1 MSKEIDQENGTKQP
15 GFATIS
21 TRKISD
27 HSMKRTYF
35 PGITD
40 IVVVTDPA
48 EIRTISNDSRFDR
61 DFIGRGPV
69 RNVQL
74 LRKILRIFSLNGRL
88 FAIILPR
95 TNPSRA
101 AAQEELRLR
110 LNVKA
115 DEVKHG
121 PSELEPLDEWV
132 RGTGNEQKIDL
143 LVQQSIGR
151 LFVGTFTATEESLAA
166 GHMVLEAASSSN
178 VLKMLAWRISGRL
191 ERAKTLLPSMV
202 NGDLVGVLAMSTAR
216 QLIVD
221 GLHKMRQLAA
231 DPALRSSI
239 TKDAAADQ
247 CLIAPTNVVRQAKTS
262 GEVSGCPFRK
272 CSLFIL
278 EMGSASKRA
287 ANVTSSFS
295 VRVGGTVPPKSGC
308 VRGGVMLPNHA
319 PLGSNPAGDFSLSRP
334 RKYSPRKRRGISRF
348 CQLPFDIQVAP
359 RFTRTRPVKK
369 LSSDS
374 EIFG

>member
-1 MSKEIDQENGTKQP
+1 MTKAVHSA
-15 GFATIS
+15 GFETIS
-21 TRKISD
+21 AHRMSD
-27 HSMKRTYF
+27 HRMKRTYF

-48 EIRTISNDSRFDR
+48 EIRTISNDSRLDR
-61 DFIGRGPV
+61 DFIRHGPV

-95 TNPSRA
+95 TNLSRA

-121 PSELEPLDEWV
+121 PAELEPLAEWV
-132 RGTGNEQKIDL
+132 RGIGTEKKVDL

-151 LFVGTFTATEESLAA
+151 LFVETFTATEESLAA
-166 GHMVLEAASSSN
+166 ARMVLEAVSSSN
-178 VLKMLAWRISGRL
+178 VLKMLWWRISGRL
-191 ERAKTLLPSMV
+191 ERAKTLLASMV
-202 NGDLVGVLAMSTAR
+202 NGDLTGVNALITAR

-239 TKDAAADQ
+239 TTDATVQ

-272 CSLFIL
+272 GSLFIL

-295 VRVGGTVPPKSGC
+295 VRVGGTV
-308 VRGGVMLPNHA
+308 
-319 PLGSNPAGDFSLSRP
+319 
-334 RKYSPRKRRGISRF
+334 
-348 CQLPFDIQVAP
+348 
-359 RFTRTRPVKK
+359 
-369 LSSDS
+369 
-374 EIFG
+374 

>member
-15 GFATIS
+15 GSATIS

-61 DFIGRGPV
+61 DFIRHGPV

-88 FAIILPR
+88 FSIILPR

-115 DEVKHG
+115 NEVKHG
-121 PSELEPLDEWV
+121 PAELEPLAEWV
-132 RGTGNEQKIDL
+132 RGIGTEEKVDL
-143 LVQQSIGR
+143 LVQQNIGR
-151 LFVGTFTATEESLAA
+151 LFVETFTATDESLAA
-166 GHMVLEAASSSN
+166 GHTVLEAASSSN
-178 VLKMLAWRISGRL
+178 VLKMLGWRISGRL
-191 ERAKTLLPSMV
+191 GRAKTLLASMV
-202 NGDLVGVLAMSTAR
+202 NGDLAGVLAMSTAR

-239 TKDAAADQ
+239 TTDAAVDE
-247 CLIAPTNVVRQAKTS
+247 CLFAP
-262 GEVSGCPFRK
+262 GEN
-272 CSLFIL
+272 L
-278 EMGSASKRA
+278 
-287 ANVTSSFS
+287 
-295 VRVGGTVPPKSGC
+295 
-308 VRGGVMLPNHA
+308 RGGQRL
-319 PLGSNPAGDFSLSRP
+319 SL
-334 RKYSPRKRRGISRF
+334 
-348 CQLPFDIQVAP
+348 
-359 RFTRTRPVKK
+359 
-369 LSSDS
+369 
-374 EIFG
+374 